1 MDGLSDTPST
11 LTSVPRTDG
20 GKLFDAM
27 ATSFAERLREL
38 KGLMMLRTA
47 DEPEEALTSK
57 LAKIDASLTSVE
69 QAFVALRGAVAA
81 EKQCI
86 PHAREFAH
94 RVCAQGLLLQQA
106 RPGPLGFQRWWW
118 QWS

>member
-11 LTSVPRTDG
+11 LTAVPRTDG

-47 DEPEEALTSK
+47 DEPEEALTAK

-69 QAFVALRGAVAA
+69 QALREPQDSQLEANRADI
-81 EKQCI
+81 EL
-86 PHAREFAH
+86 H
-94 RVCAQGLLLQQA
+94 
-106 RPGPLGFQRWWW
+106 
-118 QWS
+118 